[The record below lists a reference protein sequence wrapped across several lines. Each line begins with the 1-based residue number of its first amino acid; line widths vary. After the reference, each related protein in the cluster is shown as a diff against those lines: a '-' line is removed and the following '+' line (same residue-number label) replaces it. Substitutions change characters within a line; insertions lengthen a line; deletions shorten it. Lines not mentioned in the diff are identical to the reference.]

1 VMIGR
6 WDQALSWGQE
16 VAGAEEISSLQF
28 AASRLLDLV
37 PLYAR
42 RGELHQAR
50 ATLQTLQAVSASESW
65 EYRSNYLVVE
75 AELLRAEGK
84 PAEALVRGQQVVD
97 GRGQLGLT
105 HITVKVGLVEAV
117 EAALDL
123 ADTATADELLGIV
136 RAARPGE
143 VTPYLRAHAARLAAR
158 VAALRHED
166 DTVEPGFLAA
176 EQGFRDLQVPFDLAV
191 ALLERAEWLN
201 PRGRPDEAG
210 PLLSEAAEIFERLGA
225 KPWIERTSRT
235 RSPLPLVRE
244 G

>member
-1 VMIGR
+1 
-6 WDQALSWGQE
+6 
-16 VAGAEEISSLQF
+16 
-28 AASRLLDLV
+28 
-37 PLYAR
+37 
-42 RGELHQAR
+42 
-50 ATLQTLQAVSASESW
+50 
-65 EYRSNYLVVE
+65 
-75 AELLRAEGK
+75 
-84 PAEALVRGQQVVD
+84 VRGQQVVD